1 MIGTFSDLLK
11 KTWTVLSE
19 AVFSFRTNSD
29 LASASSL
36 AFSAM
41 LALIPALFLLTTFIG
56 MTIGSSQE
64 AFLKVQEMVTQ
75 VIPRYSE
82 GVLKEVRYIAAHK
95 GTFGALNSLILVL
108 AVTPLMSDMR
118 RALAAIFRKQPGRPF
133 LLEKLLDLAITII
146 FLLGI
151 TAIAA
156 AGVALSVVE
165 RWVPIPE
172 LPGYLGGFF
181 QYLFSAAAVFLLY
194 FAFARKVPVLH
205 LLVGALVSA
214 GLWSVMR
221 PLFHLFLAYNPGY
234 GFAFGSFKSLFVV
247 LIWIYYSLAVFLFGA
262 EIAASMG
269 RKEIVFIKKLMEG
282 KGSVPA
288 SVMDRYVVR
297 HVKGSVIFQ
306 EGDEGT
312 EMYAVRKG
320 SVGILK
326 EGKQIAV
333 IPEGKF
339 FGEMSFLLA
348 APRTASAVALE
359 DTELVIITDENII
372 NLMNEYPEFVVGAL
386 REMARRLRETNK
398 LID

>member
-1 MIGTFSDLLK
+1 MASDFFK
-11 KTWTVLSE
+11 KIWAVLEE
-19 AVFSFRTNSD
+19 AYSAFRRNND

-41 LALIPALFLLTTFIG
+41 LALIPALFLLTTLIG
-56 MTIGSSQE
+56 MAIGSSQD
-64 AFLKVQEMVTQ
+64 AFRRVQEMVTQ
-75 VIPRYSE
+75 VIPSYSE
-82 GVLKEVRYIAAHK
+82 AILREVRYIADHK
-95 GTFGALNSLILVL
+95 GTFGALNGLILLL

-118 RALAAIFRKQPGRPF
+118 RVLGTIFRKQSGRPY

-156 AGVALSVVE
+156 AGVALTVAE

-172 LPGYLGGFF
+172 LPGYLGGLVP
-181 QYLFSAAAVFLLY
+181 YLFNAVTVFLLY
-194 FAFARKVPVLH
+194 FTFSRKARPGH
-205 LLVGALVSA
+205 LLAGALASA
-214 GLWSVMR
+214 ALWFIMR
-221 PLFHLFLAYNPGY
+221 PLFNLFLSYNPGY

-247 LIWIYYSLAVFLFGA
+247 IIWIYYSLAVFLFGA
-262 EIAASMG
+262 EIAASLG
-269 RKEIVFIKKLMEG
+269 RKETVFIKKLMEG

-288 SVMDRYVVR
+288 SVLERYVVR
-297 HVKGSVIFQ
+297 YDKGSVIFQ
-306 EGDEGT
+306 EGDTGR
-312 EMYAVRKG
+312 EMYAVRTG

-333 IPEGKF
+333 IPEGKH

-348 APRTASAVALE
+348 APRTAAAVALE
-359 DTELVIITDENII
+359 DVELVTVSSENI
-372 NLMNEYPEFVVGAL
+372 NRLMNEYPEFVVETL
-386 REMARRLRETNK
+386 REMARRLRETNE